1 MNTKARSRRQRGNAA
16 VETGLIFLPLSL
28 LILGGFEVARGMWMY
43 HTLTT
48 AVKSGARFAIVH
60 GADCLAA
67 TATCTST
74 VAAIANTIQT
84 AGVGLDARS
93 VQLTLTS
100 GAGAYA
106 CGNLSGCAGDS
117 TQWPPAGDNAA
128 GLPITLSATYA
139 FHSVLASFWPGQGSA
154 SINYLAKSTE
164 IIQF

>member
-1 MNTKARSRRQRGNAA
+1 MNIKIRSRRERGNSA
-16 VETGLIFLPLSL
+16 VETGLIFLPLCL
-28 LILGGFEVARGMWMY
+28 MILGGFEIARGMWMY

-48 AVKSGARFAIVH
+48 AIKSGARFAMVH

-74 VAAIANTIQT
+74 VAAIAKTIQT
-84 AGVGLDARS
+84 AGVGLEAGS

-106 CGNLSGCAGDS
+106 CGNLNGCAGDD
-117 TQWPPAGDNAA
+117 TQWPPAGNNAA
-128 GLPITLSATYA
+128 GLPISVSATYA
-139 FHSVLASFWPGQGSA
+139 FHSVLSSFWPGQGSA